1 MQGKPLFTFAI
12 IADTHIN
19 PVDGQSG
26 SPWPSNALANERAR
40 WAMAALAADAPDFVL
55 HLGDMVH
62 PIPEQPDY
70 ATAVERFR
78 NITKGLPM
86 PLHLLPG
93 NHDLGDKPAEW
104 MPAHPVSAQ
113 SVSIYRDHFGPLW
126 SAFDHRGCRFILHAN
141 PIMGSGL
148 AEEEAQRQWLESE
161 LQAHREKRL
170 FFFTHYPLFLTKPE
184 EAEHYDNLA
193 PEPRE
198 QLRKLLLAHEVE
210 AVFAAHVHTIFHTR
224 LGDDVKGPFQHVVP
238 TLSAMRLD
246 YSHLFKAPP
255 PPDEENG
262 RNDKAKL
269 GYYLVDIFDTG
280 YRLRLRRSHGEG
292 LAEGEAPPDIQ
303 PLPRRDLARRS
314 FGVDLRQGWAEPR
327 SIPYS
332 GVVDEFGRKQARND
346 YLITALQEAGIRDL
360 RIPIHDLLDEE
371 TRRRMEDLAKFGH
384 RFQPFTLN
392 LPDPETV
399 NLLTH
404 GQQHCSRLELIARQ
418 DDLEQLV
425 AAWRRACPALPLI
438 ASPLWTSADAEKY
451 GSSFS
456 HAIGHGFRCDK
467 GSVASASATGAD
479 GAMFRIQGG
488 EDIDNAV
495 ETLRDYSG
503 QMVTYVD
510 LARNSP
516 ANFADDDTEIAQRVR
531 DAVFAVNKL
540 GSDAVVIFD
549 TLEDL
554 DRGYYPRNGLYDL
567 RFNPRPAAQVL
578 ICGSEAVSLS
588 GFPE

>member
-1 MQGKPLFTFAI
+1 MRGKPLFTFAI

-40 WAMAALAADAPDFVL
+40 WAMTALATDAPDFVL

-70 ATAVERFR
+70 AAAVERFR
-78 NITKGLPM
+78 SITAKLQM

-104 MPAHPVSAQ
+104 MPAHPASAG

-126 SAFDHRGCRFILHAN
+126 SAFDHRDCRFILHAN
-141 PIMGSGL
+141 PILGSGL
-148 AEEEAQRQWLESE
+148 ADEEAQWQWLECE
-161 LQAHREKRL
+161 LRVHRGQRI
-170 FFFTHYPLFLTKPE
+170 FFFTHYPLFLTDPD

-198 QLRKLLLAHEVE
+198 RLRKLLLAHDVE
-210 AVFAAHVHTIFHTR
+210 AVFAAHVHTVFHTR
-224 LGDDVKGPFQHVVP
+224 LGEDAKAPFQHVVP

-255 PPDEENG
+255 PLDEENG

-269 GYYLVDIFDTG
+269 GYYLVDIFETG

-292 LAEGEAPPDIQ
+292 LAEGEAMPEIPS
-303 PLPRRDLARRS
+303 LPNHDLANRR
-314 FGVDLRQGWAEPR
+314 FGVDLRQGWADLR

-346 YLITALQEAGIRDL
+346 YLITALQEAAIRDL
-360 RIPIHDLLDEE
+360 RVPIHDLRDGK
-371 TRRRMEDLAKFGH
+371 THRRMEDLAVFGH
-384 RFQPFTLN
+384 RFQLFTLN
-392 LPDPETV
+392 PPDPETA
-399 NLLTH
+399 NLLSQ
-404 GQQHCSRLELIARQ
+404 GSQFCSRLELIAREH
-418 DDLEQLV
+418 DLEHLV
-425 AAWRRACPALPLI
+425 QTWRQACPELRLI

-451 GSSFS
+451 GSGFS
-456 HAIGHGFRCDK
+456 HAIGHGFRCDE
-467 GSVASASATGAD
+467 SCLASALTTGAD
-479 GAMFRIQGG
+479 GAMFRIRAG
-488 EDIDNAV
+488 ENIHRAAGI
-495 ETLRDYSG
+495 LQAYSG
-503 QMVTYVD
+503 QVVVYLD
-510 LARNSP
+510 LAKSSP
-516 ANFADDDTEIAQRVR
+516 AEFADDDRETMQRVR
-531 DAVFAVNKL
+531 QAVSALETLPPNAVL
-540 GSDAVVIFD
+540 IFD

-554 DRGYYPRNGLYDL
+554 DRGYYPRHGLYDI
-567 RFNPRPAAQVL
+567 RFNPRAAVRVL
-578 ICGSEAVSLS
+578 MSSDRG
-588 GFPE
+588 